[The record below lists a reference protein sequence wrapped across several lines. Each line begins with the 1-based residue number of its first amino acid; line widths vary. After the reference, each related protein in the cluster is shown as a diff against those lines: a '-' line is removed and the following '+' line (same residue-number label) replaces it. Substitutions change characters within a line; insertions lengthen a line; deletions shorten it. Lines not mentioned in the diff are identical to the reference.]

1 MPCRSKFCF
10 PKRMCRSSGAN
21 PLALTARETSWCRWD
36 SIFMTWIC
44 LGRLNLQ
51 FSRIR
56 CVCNFCETKREKFG
70 HFCTLWFKFLCS
82 RSKILGSYFLTCPKH
97 VWQRRF
103 AAIKAERASTC
114 SNPIKLNTFSQ
125 HLLLLHF
132 VFAKKKLAG
141 NPPLPTFSF
150 RSVFL
155 QQESS
160 SAFRG
165 WRLNVFEI
173 SRNLFDLTSV
183 FAKQVFVAATK
194 KSFDVES
201 ESENWTDCLKGCIF
215 IQKKTNPRGP
225 IQTEL
230 FYWFVRWFKK
240 NTWKLV
246 QRVK

>member
-1 MPCRSKFCF
+1 
-10 PKRMCRSSGAN
+10 MCRSSGAN
-21 PLALTARETSWCRWD
+21 PLALTARETSRCRWD

-150 RSVFL
+150 RSVFFTAGK
-155 QQESS
+155 Q
-160 SAFRG
+160 FC
-165 WRLNVFEI
+165 I
-173 SRNLFDLTSV
+173 SRLTPQRVRNQQKPVWFDKRFCKTS
-183 FAKQVFVAATK
+183 FRSCHEKEF
-194 KSFDVES
+194 
-201 ESENWTDCLKGCIF
+201 W
-215 IQKKTNPRGP
+215 RR
-225 IQTEL
+225 
-230 FYWFVRWFKK
+230 VRV
-240 NTWKLV
+240 WKLN
-246 QRVK
+246 RLP